1 MRKYLVVVFVLFIIT
16 LTSAAQT
23 YVMKNL
29 GVEDGLSNNYVKD
42 LEQDKQGL
50 IWIATESGLSRFDG
64 RSFTNYTTSNSRL
77 QNDAI
82 NTLLYDPVENF
93 LWIGSNKLLSVLD
106 CSTYQ
111 FTNYDTIDDIPV
123 SNIIHISHAGDSAIW
138 ITDLEGGVFRYDKQT
153 QLFTHLNPK
162 GLKSPTICTYDDN
175 KGRLYIGHAQ
185 QGLTIVDKTDNTVR
199 NFQYDPRDP
208 KSLPGNTVYSIY
220 MDHQQNIWIGTNQ
233 GLALLNQRRDD
244 FSVFKHDPANPH
256 SLIADHIYCIQ
267 EMKDGTLWIGSDIGG
282 VSILDLYEMGHANS
296 ETVRFMNLTSTSEK
310 NELSSGN
317 IRSLLQDSFGNIWI
331 GNYSSGVDFVSH
343 TRPPFQVLP
352 YMTIKANRLKNK
364 PVWGIYAD
372 SKQQVW
378 VGGENELLCFKNNE
392 LYTTIDISPY
402 QSRPYTQVFSMK
414 ANDKGVILLGLYDDG
429 LLELNTQTKKIRRID
444 LGREHVD
451 VISFYEDQT
460 GKIWIGTEYGLYSY
474 FEGTAQ
480 KEEAISRQ
488 IFNQSVY
495 GILHDKQ
502 GKLWVA
508 SYWGGVYVF
517 DLDQKLTHK
526 LDSDNGFFTNSINHL
541 YLDSEG
547 GIWIATRKGLGYI
560 KDTAR
565 PELYEY
571 YGTEHGITDIFVR
584 SVQEDLFGN
593 IWLSTNQGISLW
605 DKTERRFKNYNHMDG
620 IPLGNFIE
628 GSSCMTDNG
637 TIYFGSLNGACYFN
651 PQEVITE
658 HPVAPVQLI
667 ECKGFE
673 KEEEYLIPLIGDIN
687 LKHNQNAIHI
697 LFSAPDYS
705 QNRLVE
711 YAYILE
717 GLEEDW
723 INIGGENHVTLRNLS
738 PGKYTFK
745 VKAKLKNQQW
755 DEEHMASIKIQIH
768 PPLWLTWYAKLL
780 YLLVICAG
788 IFMIIRFYKH
798 KLKLKSILEIER
810 QNSRNEQNLNLERL
824 RFYTNITHELRTPLT
839 LILGPLED
847 LAYDKEMPTHYSKRI
862 NMIHKSAIRL
872 LNLINQILEFRKTE
886 TQNRKLTVAKG
897 NPADLVTEIGLRY
910 KELNRN
916 EQVEFITRIE
926 SNSTDVY
933 FDSDVITTILNNL
946 LSNAIKYT
954 PEGKIELIL
963 STRYESEKEYL
974 EFKVSDT
981 GYGIKPEALP
991 HIFDRYYQAKENHQA
1006 SGTGIGL
1013 ALVKSLAEL
1022 HEGQIDV
1029 ASVPEKGTCFT
1040 FRILTQNTYPDALHK
1055 DIQIPVQ
1062 ESGFITEEK
1071 VPDAHPVMLIVEDN
1085 SDIREYIAASFP
1097 EYKIIEASDG
1107 KQGVEQAFKE
1117 IPNIIISDI
1126 MMPQMNGIEFCR
1138 LIKEDMRTSHIPV
1151 ILLTAKDTIQDK
1163 EEGYESGADSY
1174 LTKPFSIRLLRS
1186 RIQNLLEARK
1196 KLAQQITSQAQK
1208 LDMQSPQETVKMSRL
1223 DKEFLEKL
1231 TKIIEENLDVD
1242 KLDIEFITN
1251 KMNMSHSTFYRKV
1264 KGLTGM
1270 PSNLFVRKIKLKNS
1284 AKLLL
1289 SGDYNVSE
1297 AAYMTGFNNLGAF
1310 REAFKEE
1317 YGVSPS
1323 DFLKQNNV
1331 RRV

>member
-1 MRKYLVVVFVLFIIT
+1 M
-16 LTSAAQT
+16 
-23 YVMKNL
+23 
-29 GVEDGLSNNYVKD
+29 
-42 LEQDKQGL
+42 
-50 IWIATESGLSRFDG
+50 
-64 RSFTNYTTSNSRL
+64 
-77 QNDAI
+77 
-82 NTLLYDPVENF
+82 
-93 LWIGSNKLLSVLD
+93 
-106 CSTYQ
+106 
-111 FTNYDTIDDIPV
+111 
-123 SNIIHISHAGDSAIW
+123 
-138 ITDLEGGVFRYDKQT
+138 
-153 QLFTHLNPK
+153 
-162 GLKSPTICTYDDN
+162 
-175 KGRLYIGHAQ
+175 
-185 QGLTIVDKTDNTVR
+185 
-199 NFQYDPRDP
+199 
-208 KSLPGNTVYSIY
+208 
-220 MDHQQNIWIGTNQ
+220 
-233 GLALLNQRRDD
+233 
-244 FSVFKHDPANPH
+244 
-256 SLIADHIYCIQ
+256 
-267 EMKDGTLWIGSDIGG
+267 
-282 VSILDLYEMGHANS
+282 
-296 ETVRFMNLTSTSEK
+296 
-310 NELSSGN
+310 
-317 IRSLLQDSFGNIWI
+317 
-331 GNYSSGVDFVSH
+331 
-343 TRPPFQVLP
+343 
-352 YMTIKANRLKNK
+352 
-364 PVWGIYAD
+364 
-372 SKQQVW
+372 
-378 VGGENELLCFKNNE
+378 
-392 LYTTIDISPY
+392 
-402 QSRPYTQVFSMK
+402 
-414 ANDKGVILLGLYDDG
+414 
-429 LLELNTQTKKIRRID
+429 
-444 LGREHVD
+444 D

-755 DEEHMASIKIQIH
+755 DEEHIASIKIQIH

-963 STRYESEKEYL
+963 STRYESEKNTSNSKFPIPDMVL
-974 EFKVSDT
+974 SPK
-981 GYGIKPEALP
+981 LCL
-991 HIFDRYYQAKENHQA
+991 IF
-1006 SGTGIGL
+1006 ST
-1013 ALVKSLAEL
+1013 
-1022 HEGQIDV
+1022 
-1029 ASVPEKGTCFT
+1029 
-1040 FRILTQNTYPDALHK
+1040 
-1055 DIQIPVQ
+1055 
-1062 ESGFITEEK
+1062 
-1071 VPDAHPVMLIVEDN
+1071 
-1085 SDIREYIAASFP
+1085 
-1097 EYKIIEASDG
+1097 
-1107 KQGVEQAFKE
+1107 
-1117 IPNIIISDI
+1117 
-1126 MMPQMNGIEFCR
+1126 
-1138 LIKEDMRTSHIPV
+1138 V
-1151 ILLTAKDTIQDK
+1151 I
-1163 EEGYESGADSY
+1163 
-1174 LTKPFSIRLLRS
+1174 
-1186 RIQNLLEARK
+1186 
-1196 KLAQQITSQAQK
+1196 
-1208 LDMQSPQETVKMSRL
+1208 
-1223 DKEFLEKL
+1223 
-1231 TKIIEENLDVD
+1231 
-1242 KLDIEFITN
+1242 
-1251 KMNMSHSTFYRKV
+1251 
-1264 KGLTGM
+1264 
-1270 PSNLFVRKIKLKNS
+1270 IKLKKII
-1284 AKLLL
+1284 KLPVQ
-1289 SGDYNVSE
+1289 VS
-1297 AAYMTGFNNLGAF
+1297 
-1310 REAFKEE
+1310 
-1317 YGVSPS
+1317 
-1323 DFLKQNNV
+1323 D
-1331 RRV
+1331 

>member
-1 MRKYLVVVFVLFIIT
+1 
-16 LTSAAQT
+16 
-23 YVMKNL
+23 
-29 GVEDGLSNNYVKD
+29 
-42 LEQDKQGL
+42 
-50 IWIATESGLSRFDG
+50 
-64 RSFTNYTTSNSRL
+64 
-77 QNDAI
+77 
-82 NTLLYDPVENF
+82 
-93 LWIGSNKLLSVLD
+93 
-106 CSTYQ
+106 
-111 FTNYDTIDDIPV
+111 
-123 SNIIHISHAGDSAIW
+123 
-138 ITDLEGGVFRYDKQT
+138 
-153 QLFTHLNPK
+153 
-162 GLKSPTICTYDDN
+162 
-175 KGRLYIGHAQ
+175 
-185 QGLTIVDKTDNTVR
+185 
-199 NFQYDPRDP
+199 
-208 KSLPGNTVYSIY
+208 
-220 MDHQQNIWIGTNQ
+220 
-233 GLALLNQRRDD
+233 
-244 FSVFKHDPANPH
+244 
-256 SLIADHIYCIQ
+256 
-267 EMKDGTLWIGSDIGG
+267 
-282 VSILDLYEMGHANS
+282 
-296 ETVRFMNLTSTSEK
+296 
-310 NELSSGN
+310 
-317 IRSLLQDSFGNIWI
+317 
-331 GNYSSGVDFVSH
+331 
-343 TRPPFQVLP
+343 
-352 YMTIKANRLKNK
+352 
-364 PVWGIYAD
+364 
-372 SKQQVW
+372 
-378 VGGENELLCFKNNE
+378 
-392 LYTTIDISPY
+392 
-402 QSRPYTQVFSMK
+402 
-414 ANDKGVILLGLYDDG
+414 
-429 LLELNTQTKKIRRID
+429 
-444 LGREHVD
+444 
-451 VISFYEDQT
+451 
-460 GKIWIGTEYGLYSY
+460 
-474 FEGTAQ
+474 
-480 KEEAISRQ
+480 
-488 IFNQSVY
+488 
-495 GILHDKQ
+495 
-502 GKLWVA
+502 
-508 SYWGGVYVF
+508 
-517 DLDQKLTHK
+517 
-526 LDSDNGFFTNSINHL
+526 
-541 YLDSEG
+541 
-547 GIWIATRKGLGYI
+547 
-560 KDTAR
+560 
-565 PELYEY
+565 
-571 YGTEHGITDIFVR
+571 
-584 SVQEDLFGN
+584 
-593 IWLSTNQGISLW
+593 
-605 DKTERRFKNYNHMDG
+605 
-620 IPLGNFIE
+620 
-628 GSSCMTDNG
+628 MTDNG

-755 DEEHMASIKIQIH
+755 DEEHIASIKIQIH

-1040 FRILTQNTYPDALHK
+1040 FRILTQNTYPVLCIK
-1055 DIQIPVQ
+1055 T
-1062 ESGFITEEK
+1062 FRFRFRN
-1071 VPDAHPVMLIVEDN
+1071 PD
-1085 SDIREYIAASFP
+1085 
-1097 EYKIIEASDG
+1097 
-1107 KQGVEQAFKE
+1107 
-1117 IPNIIISDI
+1117 
-1126 MMPQMNGIEFCR
+1126 
-1138 LIKEDMRTSHIPV
+1138 
-1151 ILLTAKDTIQDK
+1151 LLRKKKCPTH
-1163 EEGYESGADSY
+1163 
-1174 LTKPFSIRLLRS
+1174 IRLC
-1186 RIQNLLEARK
+1186 
-1196 KLAQQITSQAQK
+1196 
-1208 LDMQSPQETVKMSRL
+1208 
-1223 DKEFLEKL
+1223 
-1231 TKIIEENLDVD
+1231 
-1242 KLDIEFITN
+1242 
-1251 KMNMSHSTFYRKV
+1251 
-1264 KGLTGM
+1264 
-1270 PSNLFVRKIKLKNS
+1270 
-1284 AKLLL
+1284 
-1289 SGDYNVSE
+1289 
-1297 AAYMTGFNNLGAF
+1297 
-1310 REAFKEE
+1310 
-1317 YGVSPS
+1317 
-1323 DFLKQNNV
+1323 
-1331 RRV
+1331 